1 MEHPNMEHPNAD
13 AVADARTTPPALRA
27 LSWLLDA
34 VVVGVAMLVV
44 AEPYPLIVPLG
55 LAVAYLTLIVWWTS
69 TTIGK
74 AALGLRVVRTNG
86 PVTLPWALGRS
97 TLGLIV
103 VDLLG
108 AGLVPALWSAERR
121 ALHDRAFHSLVVWTG
136 EPATW
141 RRVSDRLVAL
151 ADQREQVR
159 EEKRRR
165 SRGLVLLTGLWAWM
179 SDLARGVRAH
189 VARWW
194 RDAPP
199 AGTSAGQAL
208 TAIVI
213 GKVALGAAAIGAVVG
228 TAVPAAGGVG
238 DVLLRPRCFASME
251 CRASTVSE
259 AAALDQLAA
268 IERWVQEFEGDD
280 DIEVVACDEGRSDP
294 DTWCADLDAAG
305 SLLGDAAPGETLAI
319 LSGPFAENVD
329 AAEDPATVVMHP
341 PCRVLRMTDAD
352 GSWQVDGSG
361 WCPFD

>member
-1 MEHPNMEHPNAD
+1 MEHSNADMEHAD
-13 AVADARTTPPALRA
+13 TDALADARTTPPALRA

-44 AEPYPLIVPLG
+44 PEPYPLIVPLG
-55 LAVAYLTLIVWWTS
+55 LAAAYLTLIVWWTS

-86 PVTLPWALGRS
+86 PVTLAWALGRS

-108 AGLVPALWSAERR
+108 AGLVPALSTERR

-141 RRVSDRLVAL
+141 RRVFERLVAL
-151 ADQREQVR
+151 ADQREEER

-179 SDLARGVRAH
+179 SDLARGIRAH

-213 GKVALGAAAIGAVVG
+213 GKVAV
-228 TAVPAAGGVG
+228 
-238 DVLLRPRCFASME
+238 
-251 CRASTVSE
+251 
-259 AAALDQLAA
+259 
-268 IERWVQEFEGDD
+268 
-280 DIEVVACDEGRSDP
+280 
-294 DTWCADLDAAG
+294 
-305 SLLGDAAPGETLAI
+305 
-319 LSGPFAENVD
+319 
-329 AAEDPATVVMHP
+329 
-341 PCRVLRMTDAD
+341 
-352 GSWQVDGSG
+352 
-361 WCPFD
+361 